1 MDKIEF
7 KDVHSMIGAEMRI
20 DGDVTLKGGL
30 IVYGTIN
37 GNITTD
43 GPVRI
48 ATSGAVTGDIK
59 ASDIH
64 LNGKVTG
71 DVFVANRVVLGHQST
86 LAGDLVYRSLLI
98 EEGAQF
104 EGKCDLVTSDS
115 PPMETKTAGLPL
127 D

>member
-30 IVYGTIN
+30 IVYGIIN

-48 ATSGAVTGDIK
+48 ATSGAVSGDIK

-71 DVFVANRVVLGHQST
+71 DVFVANRVVLGRQST